1 MKIYPGPGLVAD
13 KSKAMVLPVRIEGA
27 QYTPFSRMRGRIRLR
42 WFPPITLTIL
52 APRRLE
58 IPHEVRGRER
68 RRAAGKLLAD
78 LMTEMM
84 FATSNYRRT
93 IFGALLDARRV
104 HGGRHVIAE
113 DIERVPL
120 TYNQLLV
127 RVIFSA
133 GSLRT
138 TRGAARSS
146 ASSCR
151 MRLHASPRCSAC
163 KRLAACRRC

>member
-1 MKIYPGPGLVAD
+1 VAD
-13 KSKAMVLPVRIEGA
+13 KSKAMVLPVRIDGA
-27 QYTPFSRMRGRIRLR
+27 QYTPFSRLRGRVRLR
-42 WFPPITLTIL
+42 LFPPITLTIL

-58 IPHEVRGRER
+58 IPASVRGRER
-68 RRAAGKLLAD
+68 RRVAGKLLAD

-104 HGGRHVIAE
+104 HGGRHVIVE
-113 DIERVPL
+113 DVERVPL

-127 RVIFSA
+127 RAILLG

-138 TRGAARSS
+138 TPGAARSS
-146 ASSCR
+146 ASCCR
-151 MRLHASPRCSAC
+151 TRSLASRRCSVC
-163 KRLAACRRC
+163 RRSAACRRC